1 MNDIEFESQLR
12 DRIQTVART
21 TEVPLGLQDRL
32 VRAARSAT
40 TQSAASWLPRP
51 GKWLLPL
58 VAAILVAGVTV
69 PLVLLSGSSGR
80 GPASSPSAS
89 PTTQAVLPAPIPTTN
104 VVASP
109 STSVPAPS
117 ATRSRTPSPSV
128 SVSTTPAALAI
139 SAGGECGYSTNLL
152 GATGPV
158 MVRTGRTLCA
168 PVMSM
173 LSAYS
178 STSAGQARQP
188 DLVGP
193 TRVGDWTCQS
203 DTSYGL
209 DSGAWTVC
217 TSAAATIS
225 VGQDAPMP
233 WLPFD
238 PHDAGAQFYYDQT
251 GLIRAYTTLAGFGSG
266 LCRPGDAGQW
276 PQSGSPT
283 LASLGLAVSVRNVQA
298 TGRIVYGDV
307 VVTNVSSAPVTFW
320 ETLSTAADGLSRS
333 GTPATPVGSWGVGLD
348 DRMIRLVPGASTDS
362 VHELPAFTC
371 AGDPLPAGSYTA
383 RFFVI
388 LDVHGTTD
396 PYIASNQPSVT
407 LR

>member
-12 DRIQTVART
+12 EHIRTVART
-21 TEVPLGLQDRL
+21 TEVPVGLHGRL
-32 VRAARSAT
+32 VRAAQST
-40 TQSAASWLPRP
+40 TTPRAAHWLPRP
-51 GKWLLPL
+51 HTWLLPL

-69 PLVLLSGSSGR
+69 PLVLLSASSGR
-80 GPASSPSAS
+80 RPALSPSPS
-89 PTTQAVLPAPIPTTN
+89 PTTQAVLPAPIPTTS
-104 VVASP
+104 VLPSP
-109 STSVPAPS
+109 TTSRPTPS
-117 ATRSRTPSPSV
+117 ATRSRTPSPSA
-128 SVSTTPAALAI
+128 SVSTTPAALPI
-139 SAGGECGYSTNLL
+139 GAGGECGYSRNLL
-152 GATGPV
+152 GASGPV

-173 LSAYS
+173 LATYS
-178 STSAGQARQP
+178 TTSAGQAKQP

-225 VGQDAPMP
+225 VGQNAPTP

-238 PHDAGAQFYYDQT
+238 PHNAGAQFYYDQT
-251 GLIRAYTTLAGFGSG
+251 EIIRAYTTEAGFGSG
-266 LCRPGDAGQW
+266 ICRTGDAAQW
-276 PQSGSPT
+276 TPQGSPT
-283 LASLGLAVSVRNVQA
+283 LASQGLAVSVRDVRA
-298 TGRIVYGDV
+298 SGRIVYGDV

-320 ETLSTAADGLSRS
+320 ETLSIAADGLLRS
-333 GTPATPVGSWGVGLD
+333 GSPVTPVGGWGVGLD
-348 DRMIRLVPGASTDS
+348 DRMIRLAPGASTDA

-371 AGDPLPAGSYTA
+371 AGNALPAGTYTA
-383 RFFVI
+383 GFYVI
-388 LDVHGTTD
+388 LDVHGTTV
-396 PYIASNQPSVT
+396 PYAASNQPPVT